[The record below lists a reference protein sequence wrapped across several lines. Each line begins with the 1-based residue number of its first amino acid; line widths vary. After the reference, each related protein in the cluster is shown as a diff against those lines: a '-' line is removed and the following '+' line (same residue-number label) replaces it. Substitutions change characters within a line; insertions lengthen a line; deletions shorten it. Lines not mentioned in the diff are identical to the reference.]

1 MLFEEKEDNNLY
13 KNKVAVIIDDH
24 LLFAESFSGLL
35 KKTKIFEDILIMSDF
50 KEFAQFLFKISKKT
64 KIYLFLDYYLKDDL
78 GVEFIDQSR
87 KLHKKMSVIVVS
99 TVTKLPV
106 IQTILSHFPEAI
118 ISKYSGFD
126 VILECIQTVEKGME
140 YYCPH
145 MRKALNEIQNQE
157 PIIFSKRELEL
168 LKLCVKGATIEEAAS
183 ILILSKH
190 TIVSHRRRMMNRT
203 NTRSIT
209 ELIEFARQSGVLSD

>member
-1 MLFEEKEDNNLY
+1 MIPQEKEDINLY

-35 KKTKIFEDILIMSDF
+35 KKTKIFEDILIMSDY
-50 KEFAQFLFKISKKT
+50 KEYAQFLFKSSNKT
-64 KIYLFLDYYLKDDL
+64 KIYLFLDYYLKNEL
-78 GVEFIDQSR
+78 GVEFIDQAR
-87 KLHKKMSVIVVS
+87 KMHKKMSIIVVS

-106 IQTILSHFPEAI
+106 IKTILSHLPEAI
-118 ISKYSGFD
+118 ISKYSSFD
-126 VILECIQTVEKGME
+126 VILECIQKVEKGMQ

-145 MRKALNEIQNQE
+145 MQTALNEIKENE
-157 PIIFSKRELEL
+157 TIIFSKRELEL
-168 LKLCVKGATIEEAAS
+168 LKLCAKGATIEEAAS

-190 TIVSHRRRMMNRT
+190 TIVSHRRRMMNKT

-209 ELIEFARQSGVLSD
+209 ELIEFAREGGFLSD